1 MEVSSTKT
9 TTYETTPPRE
19 RAYLVGTE
27 IRGATSPLTAEES
40 LDELVRLADT
50 AGIDVVGQT
59 IQRFDKPNV
68 ATYIGPGEGG
78 RGPVACGGVGG

>member
-1 MEVSSTKT
+1 M
-9 TTYETTPPRE
+9 
-19 RAYLVGTE
+19 GTE

-59 IQRFDKPNV
+59 VQRLINPMWLP
-68 ATYIGPGEGG
+68 TLGREGG
-78 RGPVACGGVGG
+78 RGPIACGGGSGG